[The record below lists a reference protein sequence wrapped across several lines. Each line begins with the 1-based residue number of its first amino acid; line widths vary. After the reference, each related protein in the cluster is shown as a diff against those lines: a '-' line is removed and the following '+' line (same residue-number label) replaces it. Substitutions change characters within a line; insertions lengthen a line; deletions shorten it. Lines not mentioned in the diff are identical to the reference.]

1 MDMKLD
7 QHIIKSSRAAKA
19 WSQEHLAHVAGLGV
33 RTIQRAESSG
43 LTSYESALAIA
54 SALEMS
60 VTELIVSK
68 PKAVVLPAMR
78 IRLGILVTF
87 VAGLLFL
94 ETNRAVLADQVVL
107 DVNATVDQ
115 KSVSEARRTLGEDE
129 TAEFQ
134 IGSQYQLVVSPT
146 ILESGEVRLSMQLS
160 KYDGEQFVQIARPQ
174 IVTPNQQSATL
185 RSEWNGTSIGI
196 EITPTIE

>member
-7 QHIIKSSRAAKA
+7 QHLIKSSRAAKA

-60 VTELIVSK
+60 VTELIVSE
-68 PKAVVLPAMR
+68 PKAVLPTMR
-78 IRLGILVTF
+78 IRLGILLTF
-87 VAGLLFL
+87 VAGLFFL
-94 ETNRAVLADQVVL
+94 AANRAVLADQVIL

-115 KSVSEARRTLGEDE
+115 KNVSEARRTLSEGES
-129 TAEFQ
+129 AEFQ

-146 ILESGEVRLSMQLS
+146 ILDSREIRLSMQLN
-160 KYDGEQFVQIARPQ
+160 KYDGEHFVQIARPR
-174 IVTPNQQSATL
+174 IVTPNQHAATL
-185 RSEWNGTSIGI
+185 QSESDGTSIGI